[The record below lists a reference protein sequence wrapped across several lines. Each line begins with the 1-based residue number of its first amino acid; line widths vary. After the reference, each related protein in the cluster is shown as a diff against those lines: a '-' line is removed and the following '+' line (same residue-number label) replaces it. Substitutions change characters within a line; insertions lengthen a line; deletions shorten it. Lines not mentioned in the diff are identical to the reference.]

1 MNPYALAAVIAV
13 ASYFIGAISPA
24 TLVARTRGI
33 DLHDAG
39 SGNPGA
45 TNAGRSM
52 GRKVGVLIGVAD
64 IVKGFLPAAFASMVW
79 GLQFGMIAGLAAVLG
94 HITSPFLRF
103 RGGKGV
109 ATGIGAILGT
119 QPVWAV
125 PVLLVFVITYVL
137 TKRVGVSS
145 VAGSLTL
152 IPVSL
157 LAWNSGSPGYV
168 VVFGTLLA
176 VLIVGRHR
184 RNLVEAFGSGRH

>member
-1 MNPYALAAVIAV
+1 MNPYALAAMIAV
-13 ASYFIGAISPA
+13 ASYFLGAISPA
-24 TLVARTRGI
+24 SLIARTRGI

-45 TNAGRSM
+45 TNAARSM
-52 GRKVGVLIGVAD
+52 GRKVGVLVGLVD
-64 IVKGFLPAAFASMVW
+64 IAKGFVPAAFASIVW
-79 GLQFGMIAGLAAVLG
+79 GLEFGMIAGVAAVLG

-125 PVLLVFVITYVL
+125 PVLLVFVVTYLL
-137 TKRVGVSS
+137 TKRVGLAS
-145 VAGSLTL
+145 VAASLAL

-157 LAWNSGSPGYV
+157 LAWNAGSPGYV
-168 VVFGTLLA
+168 VVFGTVLA
-176 VLIVGRHR
+176 ALIVGRHH
-184 RNLVEAFGSGRH
+184 RNLAEAFGSGRS

>member
-1 MNPYALAAVIAV
+1 MNPYALAVVIVV

-64 IVKGFLPAAFASMVW
+64 IVKGFLPAAIASMVW

-184 RNLVEAFGSGRH
+184 QNLVEAFGSGRH